1 LSAAP
6 DPARSTRL
14 MIGRGIALKLIALAL
29 FTAMASLVK
38 AASDTVPPGQAV
50 FFRSA
55 FAMPVIIAWLALRG
69 ELRNG
74 LKTQRPLGHFWRGI
88 IGVCAMGLGF
98 TGLGLLPLPEVTAI
112 GFAAPLIT
120 VLLAALLLGERLR
133 AFRLTAIGVGFI
145 GVLIVL
151 WPRLSFGEGYD
162 RLATIGALVV
172 LGSAALRA
180 LAQIHIRRLVQTED
194 TAAIVFYFSLT
205 ATLLSLVTLPFG
217 WVRPDAATAWMLVG
231 AGLVGGVAQIF
242 LTSSYRFAP
251 AGLLAP
257 FDYAQMIYALV
268 VGYFIFSEVPT
279 APMLAGVSVI
289 MAAGAVIIWRE
300 RQLGIE
306 RGRARSKMGKFG

>member
-1 LSAAP
+1 
-6 DPARSTRL
+6 

-29 FTAMASLVK
+29 FTAMAALVK

-74 LKTQRPLGHFWRGI
+74 LKTRRPLGHFWRGI
-88 IGVCAMGLGF
+88 IGVSAMGLGF

-112 GFAAPLIT
+112 GFAAPLMT

-133 AFRLTAIGVGFI
+133 AFRLTAIGVGFV

-180 LAQIHIRRLVQTED
+180 LAQIHIRRLVQSED

-217 WVRPDAATAWMLVG
+217 WVQPDAATAWMLVC
-231 AGLVGGVAQIF
+231 AGLIGGVAQIF

-257 FDYAQMIYALV
+257 FDYAQMIYALL
-268 VGYFIFSEVPT
+268 VGYFIFAEVPT
-279 APMLAGVSVI
+279 VPMLAGVSVI
-289 MAAGAVIIWRE
+289 MSAGAVIIWRE

-306 RGRARSKMGKFG
+306 RGKARSKMGKFG

>member
-1 LSAAP
+1 MSAIGT
-6 DPARSTRL
+6 SL
-14 MIGRGIALKLIALAL
+14 MVGRGIALKLIALAL
-29 FTAMASLVK
+29 FTCMAALIK
-38 AASDTVPPGQAV
+38 AASEVVPPGQAV

-55 FAMPVIIAWLALRG
+55 FAMPIIILWLALRG

-74 LKTQRPLGHFWRGI
+74 LKTQRPMGHFWRGI
-88 IGVCAMGLGF
+88 IGVSAMGLGF
-98 TGLGLLPLPEVTAI
+98 TGLGILPLPEVTAI

-133 AFRLTAIGVGFI
+133 AFRLTAIAVGFI

-151 WPRLSFGEGYD
+151 WPRLSFGEGYE
-162 RLATIGALVV
+162 RLATLGALAV

-194 TAAIVFYFSLT
+194 TAAVVFYFSLT
-205 ATLLSLVTLPFG
+205 ATLLSLVSLPFG
-217 WVRPDAATAWMLVG
+217 WAWPDPATAAFLVG
-231 AGLVGGVAQIF
+231 AGLIGGVAQIF

-251 AGLLAP
+251 ASVLAP
-257 FDYAQMIYALV
+257 FDYSQIIFALI
-268 VGYFIFSEVPT
+268 VGYVVFSEVPT
-279 APMLAGVSVI
+279 VPMLVGVSVI

-306 RGRARSKMGKFG
+306 RGKARSNMGKFG